1 MKKYIYISLIMSFM
15 LAMPAESQRRTA
27 ERSTSRKVESTAR
40 NKTRKQRS
48 AVVKKSGNE
57 RPKAVRQTSRSRSS
71 QRAAAAWQ
79 ATRSSSSGNAAV
91 ARQSMRNN
99 TSAARQAGHSSSS
112 PSRSAVQSRNSRNTG
127 VSTNRSNQATVSRSR
142 GQENR
147 RTSTASTANV
157 RNRNS
162 AATGR
167 NRETV
172 QRRSAPTRDNRG
184 NTAPA
189 RAENRN
195 SGSRV
200 VYRSTRRYVNRH
212 PARHVYVTPP
222 RSREYRAVHF
232 PYRRPARVHV
242 RWSVN
247 VFRFYVNLY
256 PVMRTWTYYPDYRFE
271 MISAYNALFHIGELR
286 TVYGKVTDT
295 YYARET
301 DEYFLYFGAYYPYH
315 DFTVVLPGNI
325 ARRFSWNPERYF
337 RNDYIM
343 VTGLITEFEGKPEI
357 VVKHPDQIRRY

>member
-1 MKKYIYISLIMSFM
+1 MKKYIFISLILSLI
-15 LAMPAESQRRTA
+15 LAIPAESQRRTA
-27 ERSTSRKVESTAR
+27 ERSSSRKVESAAR
-40 NKTRKQRS
+40 SNTRQKKSVAAKKSSNERSKAIRQASLNRSNQRS
-48 AVVKKSGNE
+48 AG
-57 RPKAVRQTSRSRSS
+57 PRQTSRSSS
-71 QRAAAAWQ
+71 SRQ
-79 ATRSSSSGNAAV
+79 ATVS
-91 ARQSMRNN
+91 RQSSRNN
-99 TSAARQAGHSSSS
+99 SSAARQANRSSSS
-112 PSRSAVQSRNSRNTG
+112 SSSSA
-127 VSTNRSNQATVSRSR
+127 
-142 GQENR
+142 
-147 RTSTASTANV
+147 V
-157 RNRNS
+157 RNRTNVVNS
-162 AATGR
+162 R

-172 QRRSAPTRDNRG
+172 QRRNTGASGNRG
-184 NTAPA
+184 NASPA
-189 RAENRN
+189 RVENRN
-195 SGSRV
+195 SGSRA
-200 VYRSTRRYVNRH
+200 VYRSSRRYVNRH

-315 DFTVVLPGNI
+315 DFCVVLPGNI

-343 VTGLITEFEGKPEI
+343 VTGLITEFEGKPEM
-357 VVKHPDQIRRY
+357 VVKHPDQVRRY

>member
-1 MKKYIYISLIMSFM
+1 MKKYIFISLLMS
-15 LAMPAESQRRTA
+15 LLLVAPVEGQRRTA
-27 ERSTSRKVESTAR
+27 ERSSSRKVESTAR
-40 NKTRKQRS
+40 NNTRQQKS
-48 AVVKKSGNE
+48 VAAKKSSNE
-57 RPKAVRQTSRSRSS
+57 RSKAVRQTSRSSS
-71 QRAAAAWQ
+71 NQRAAAARQ
-79 ATRSSSSGNAAV
+79 ASRSSSSAN
-91 ARQSMRNN
+91 R
-99 TSAARQAGHSSSS
+99 SS
-112 PSRSAVQSRNSRNTG
+112 VQSRKSRSVGTF
-127 VSTNRSNQATVSRSR
+127 SSRSSQATVSRNQ
-142 GQENR
+142 GQETR
-147 RTSTASTANV
+147 RTSTAA
-157 RNRNS
+157 S
-162 AATGR
+162 AAARSRTNAATSR

-172 QRRSAPTRDNRG
+172 QRKTAAAGSTRR
-184 NTAPA
+184 NTSPA
-189 RAENRN
+189 RVENRN

-200 VYRSTRRYVNRH
+200 IYRSTRRYVNRH

-232 PYRRPARVHV
+232 PFRRPARVHI

-256 PVMRTWTYYPDYRFE
+256 PVMRTWTYYSDYRFE

-325 ARRFSWNPERYF
+325 ARRFSRNPERYF
-337 RNDYIM
+337 RNDHIM

-357 VVKHPDQIRRY
+357 VVKHPDQIRKY